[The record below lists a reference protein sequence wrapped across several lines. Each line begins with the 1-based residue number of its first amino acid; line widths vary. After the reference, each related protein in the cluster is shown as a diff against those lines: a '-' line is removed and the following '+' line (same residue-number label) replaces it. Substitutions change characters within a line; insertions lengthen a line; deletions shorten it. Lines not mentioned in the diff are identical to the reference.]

1 MLRRLHKFGA
11 LYLIAFGTLWLVRFP
26 IAECFDCE
34 SPNAWG
40 QSDHIGAE
48 RGLAFYIIFVLL
60 SFLAGLFQIRLGW
73 MVPIA
78 LTIADILTMHL
89 AGVAWWSIRN
99 NEGPV
104 FLIFDLL
111 IGTIVM
117 TVGLGINMLVNRR
130 KSRQPIS
137 PSLE

>member
-1 MLRRLHKFGA
+1 
-11 LYLIAFGTLWLVRFP
+11 
-26 IAECFDCE
+26 
-34 SPNAWG
+34 
-40 QSDHIGAE
+40 
-48 RGLAFYIIFVLL
+48 
-60 SFLAGLFQIRLGW
+60 
-73 MVPIA
+73 
-78 LTIADILTMHL
+78 MHL

>member
-1 MLRRLHKFGA
+1 MLG
-11 LYLIAFGTLWLVRFP
+11 
-26 IAECFDCE
+26 
-34 SPNAWG
+34 G

-48 RGLAFYIIFVLL
+48 RGLAFYIIFVLS